1 MREQY
6 LLEVVSKML
15 DLKLTEIRQQI
26 KNVTIYD
33 LYNYVKNIILK
44 NNKIRDVNDASFYI
58 MNIKVNKLF
67 EYLNVETIM
76 DNSNTI
82 EMDLKIIL
90 EG

>member
-1 MREQY
+1 
-6 LLEVVSKML
+6 ML